1 MTKHRMDDLPASER
15 PRERLRT
22 EGPGTLTDAELLA
35 IVLRT
40 GTEQANVKQI
50 CTEILSEL
58 GKERLL
64 DASREELQQFDGI
77 GDVKAGQLRA
87 VAELADRF
95 EHDEVTE
102 LASVEDAREVFVP
115 RLRGLDQEELHA
127 ALLGSSNRIKR
138 VEMVFRGS
146 LRSISIEPREI
157 VRLALKHNA
166 SAAVIAHNHPDGDAE
181 PTRADR
187 DATRDIE
194 EALNRFD
201 IRLLDHLIVGEQECT
216 SLKQDGLL

>member
-1 MTKHRMDDLPASER
+1 MTEYRIQDMPASER
-15 PRERLRT
+15 PRERLRS
-22 EGPGTLTDAELLA
+22 EGPGALTDAELLA

-40 GTEQANVKQI
+40 GTERANVKQI
-50 CTEILSEL
+50 CHELLSEL
-58 GKERLL
+58 GEERLL
-64 DASREELQQFDGI
+64 DATTEELTQFDGI
-77 GDVKAGQLRA
+77 GEVKAGQIQA
-87 VAELADRF
+87 VAELTTRLDAQ
-95 EHDEVTE
+95 EIEE
-102 LASVEDAREVFVP
+102 LASVEDAEDVFVP
-115 RLRGLDQEELHA
+115 RLRGLEQEELHV

-138 VEMVFRGS
+138 VETVFRGS

-166 SAAVIAHNHPDGDAE
+166 SAVVIAHNHPDGDAD

-187 DATRDIE
+187 DTTRDIQ

-201 IRLLDHLIVGEQECT
+201 IRLLDHLVVGERECT